1 LSTDGKHKLK
11 SQITS
16 VMLAQDTI
24 LNILKYISLISNGA
38 SKEFYYKKYFTN
50 KKSLLDHKEE
60 ILTSE

>member
-1 LSTDGKHKLK
+1 
-11 SQITS
+11 
-16 VMLAQDTI
+16 MLAQDTI